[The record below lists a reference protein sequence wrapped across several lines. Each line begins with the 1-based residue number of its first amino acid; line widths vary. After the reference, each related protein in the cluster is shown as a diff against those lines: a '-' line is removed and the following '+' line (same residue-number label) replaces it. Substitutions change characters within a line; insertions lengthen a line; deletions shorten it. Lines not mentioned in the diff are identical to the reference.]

1 MTDKNQSARIKFIA
15 ALVCGLILAWGAGT
29 TAESEGEFMLMLK
42 QARHELRQWNYPKAD
57 EMSLELL
64 KLAEEEGN
72 PLWLAKAR
80 QFRGS
85 YCFYLGD
92 YARTVQEMEAFSEL
106 SQGDEPGL
114 LERARKL
121 VEVWDG
127 AEEARSEH
135 FIVRYK
141 PGKDAVLVQP
151 ALDTLERAHKAL
163 TRDLDVET
171 DAPVLVEIYPSFEG
185 FETNTNLS
193 SEALE
198 NSGTIAVCKY
208 RRLMINSPR
217 ILTRGYSYRDTLS
230 HEFVHWLIYKKY
242 GEGVPIWL
250 HEGIAKYEESLWR
263 SPKGGEMTPGQK
275 SLLASALRLNELI
288 TFDRMHPSFAYLKTP
303 RQGQLAFAE
312 VTTVIGY
319 LQKKGGW
326 DVVFKLCEEMSK
338 SPTSEYKNAIAKV
351 TGKPFDAFWADW
363 ERYARSLG
371 YQEIPGMEISAF
383 EIRQGDEGF
392 DEVDEE
398 VLEEDISGGD
408 EWKYA
413 RLGDLLRNRG
423 HFSAAAVEYDRARDL
438 SPNSLRILNK
448 AGLCYY
454 LAKDYDHSLEALDFA
469 RDLYPGFSTTYIN
482 LGRTLYA
489 MEKYEEARQALEQAL
504 DINPFNPI
512 PYEYLINIY
521 RERGDEDRVKTLTD
535 NYFIVSGA

>member
-1 MTDKNQSARIKFIA
+1 
-15 ALVCGLILAWGAGT
+15 
-29 TAESEGEFMLMLK
+29 
-42 QARHELRQWNYPKAD
+42 
-57 EMSLELL
+57 
-64 KLAEEEGN
+64 
-72 PLWLAKAR
+72 
-80 QFRGS
+80 
-85 YCFYLGD
+85 
-92 YARTVQEMEAFSEL
+92 METFAEL
-106 SQGDEPGL
+106 SQSDSPGL
-114 LERARKL
+114 LERSRKL
-121 VEVWDG
+121 VEVWEG
-127 AEEARSEH
+127 AEEARSDH

-141 PGKDAVLVQP
+141 PGKDEVLVQP
-151 ALDTLERAHKAL
+151 ALDTLERAHEAL
-163 TRDLDVET
+163 TRDLGVKP
-171 DAPVLVEIYPSFEG
+171 DAPVLVEIYPSFKG
-185 FETNTNLS
+185 FEANTNLS

-230 HEFVHWLIYKKY
+230 HEFVHWLIFEKY

-263 SPKGGEMTPGQK
+263 APKGGEMTPGQK
-275 SLLASALRLNELI
+275 SLLASALRHNELI
-288 TFDRMHPSFAYLKTP
+288 SFDRMHPSFAYLKTP

-319 LQKKGGW
+319 LLKKGGW
-326 DVVFKLCEEMSK
+326 DTVFKLCEEMSK
-338 SPTSEYKNAIAKV
+338 SPTNEYRSAIAKV
-351 TGKPFDAFWADW
+351 TGKPFEAFREDW
-363 ERYARSLG
+363 ERYARRLG

-398 VLEEDISGGD
+398 VLEADLSEGE

-423 HFSAAAVEYDRARDL
+423 HYPAAAVEYERARGL

-448 AGLCYY
+448 TGLCYY
-454 LAKDYDHSLEALDFA
+454 LAEDYQRSFEALSFA

-482 LGRTLYA
+482 LGRTLYT
-489 MEKYEEARQALEQAL
+489 MEKYEEARRTLEQAL

-521 RERGDEDRVKTLTD
+521 KDKGEKDRVKKLMD